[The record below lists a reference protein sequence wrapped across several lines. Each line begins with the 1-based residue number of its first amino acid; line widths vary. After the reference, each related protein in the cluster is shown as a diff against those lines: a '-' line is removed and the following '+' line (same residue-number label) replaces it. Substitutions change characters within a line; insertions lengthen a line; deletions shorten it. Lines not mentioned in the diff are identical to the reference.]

1 MSKAGR
7 SYSPEYKEQAV
18 RAVVE
23 TDRTVAEV
31 ARELMLNEQTLRNWV
46 NRYREECGHE
56 ETPSVATL
64 AKVREQER
72 EIRELR
78 MQLEFMK
85 KAAAYFAQDAR

>member
-1 MSKAGR
+1 MK
-7 SYSPEYKEQAV
+7 
-18 RAVVE
+18 AVVE

-46 NRYREECGHE
+46 NRYREEHGHE
-56 ETPSVATL
+56 EPVSVATQ